1 MYDWVMENTTVEK
14 RGLRG
19 LYRLCPRRHI
29 LLLVSGALILLHL
42 LTRHN
47 KSLMIGMSQK
57 LVQPIHHALARFNS
71 HVPFSVA
78 ELIWAVGIIAIVVY
92 IIYQII
98 MLISRKERIK
108 RVYIILITILSTASL
123 IYALFCMMWG
133 VYYYGDDF
141 ETRSGLKTRAVS
153 TEELAAVTE
162 YFACLSNE
170 YADDV
175 TRNEDGF
182 YVCDKKA
189 ILARSDEVFEKIV
202 EEYPCLAGPE
212 VCAKGML
219 FSRITSYTDF
229 TGFFF
234 PFTAEANVNTDFP
247 PALFASTVAHELSH
261 QRGVA
266 KEQEANFTAVLAS
279 LAYGDADYCYSSC
292 LLAYIH
298 LGNALYSADYEEWE
312 RIYGLLDER
321 ILLDFALDT
330 YYWRQFDTPVQTVS
344 NTVYEGF
351 LQSYDQK
358 LGMRSYGAC
367 VDLLVNY
374 YCEQAAEYV
383 GGE

>member
-1 MYDWVMENTTVEK
+1 MENTTVKK
-14 RGLRG
+14 RGLRE
-19 LYRLCPRRHI
+19 LYGLCPKRHI
-29 LLLVSGALILLHL
+29 LLIVSAALIVLHL
-42 LTRHN
+42 LTRGN
-47 KSLMIGMSQK
+47 KWLMVKLSQNV
-57 LVQPIHHALARFNS
+57 VQPLHHALARLNS
-71 HVPFSVA
+71 HVPFSAA
-78 ELIWAVGIIAIVVY
+78 ELIWALGIISATIY
-92 IIYQII
+92 IIYAITKLVTQKNR
-98 MLISRKERIK
+98 LKQ
-108 RVYIILITILSTASL
+108 VYIILITILSVAAL

-133 VYYYGDDF
+133 IYYYGDDF
-141 ETRSGLKTRAVS
+141 ETRSGLETRDIS
-153 TEELAAVTE
+153 TEELTAVTE
-162 YFACLSNE
+162 YFALLAND

-182 YVCDKKA
+182 YVCDREG
-189 ILARSDEVFEKIV
+189 ILARSYEVFGEIV
-202 EEYPCLAGPE
+202 KEYPCLEGPE
-212 VCAKGML
+212 VCAKGMY
-219 FSRITSYTDF
+219 FSRIMSYTDF

-292 LLAYIH
+292 LLAYVH
-298 LGNALYSADYEEWE
+298 LGNALYKADHEAWE
-312 RIYGLLDER
+312 RVYGLLDER
-321 ILLDFALDT
+321 IKKDFALDS
-330 YYWRQFDTPVQTVS
+330 YYWKQFDTPVQTVT

-374 YCEQAAEYV
+374 YHEQALEYL
-383 GGE
+383 GG